1 LDWLADYHANDW
13 DDTNVA
19 QPESTSDTNNH
30 PPDYTDMY
38 INMHSNNPTNGGSA
52 AAFSLETAVQFIR
65 LGIPA
70 NIRVSFYT
78 VTTPQTNLFEG

>member
-1 LDWLADYHANDW
+1 MDINKHNSS
-13 DDTNVA
+13 
-19 QPESTSDTNNH
+19 P
-30 PPDYTDMY
+30 TD
-38 INMHSNNPTNGGSA
+38 GGSA